1 MKRVCLDM
9 SATII
14 HHGHIRLINNA
25 KIKYPNCKLIIALTS
40 DIEIQK
46 HKGYKPELNFEN
58 RKEIIGS
65 IKGVDEVIS
74 SPWEINQ
81 KFIHDH
87 SIDILV
93 HGNDNSNPVDKV
105 YILPRTEGISSTELR
120 ERAFHSIISKRNNEK
135 VMYTPG
141 PAQLSSEGV
150 LNLRPVFGRGDIEYD
165 QIEKTVL
172 DGLLKLTSKNK
183 IVRLQGGSTNGIE
196 IAMMNFLEGR
206 VLFIDSGYYSNRS
219 LNMAKNNSFLS
230 DLDII
235 SCNPDEIDNFFN
247 KKIDWIFLAHSE
259 TGNGWKFSDNYLN
272 KLKHKFPNAKFMFD
286 STASIN
292 LENENISDVQ
302 CFSSCKGLGGIT
314 GAAFIAYNINRAKN
328 RNLPFTFDILTYEK
342 KLFTGPYHA
351 ICSLEYSIK
360 NLDKIRLNVKK
371 QKEIFVNKYKQF
383 IVYSNENQPLI
394 STKINKK
401 IVAKQNEIFYI
412 PRTVKDGES
421 IVCHFNKMFT

>member
-9 SATII
+9 SATLI

-25 KIKYPNCKLIIALTS
+25 KSKYPNCKLIIALTS

-46 HKGYKPELNFEN
+46 YKGYEPELNFEN

-65 IKGVDEVIS
+65 IKGVDEVII

-81 KFIHDH
+81 KFIDDN
-87 SIDILV
+87 SIDLLV
-93 HGNDNSNPVDKV
+93 HGNDNSNSVDKIF
-105 YILPRTEGISSTELR
+105 ILPRTEGISSTELR

-141 PAQLSSEGV
+141 PAQLSAEGV
-150 LNLRPVFGRGDIEYD
+150 LNLRPVFGRGDNEYD

-172 DGLLKLTSKNK
+172 DGLMKLTSKNK

-196 IAMMNFLEGR
+196 IAMMNFLQGR

-219 LNMAKNNSFLS
+219 LNMAKNNLVLS

-235 SCNPDEIDNFFN
+235 SCMPDEIDNYSD

-272 KLKHKFPNAKFMFD
+272 KIKHKFPNTKFMFD

-292 LENENISDVQ
+292 LEKENISDVQ

-314 GAAFIAYNINRAKN
+314 GAAFIAYNVNRLDN
-328 RNLPFTFDILTYEK
+328 RNLPFTFDISTYEN

-351 ICSLEYSIK
+351 ICSLEYSVK

-371 QKEIFVNKYKQF
+371 QKEIFIKKYKEN
-383 IVYSNENQPLI
+383 IIYSNENQPLI
-394 STKINKK
+394 STKVNKK
-401 IVAKQNEIFYI
+401 IVGNSNEIYYI
-412 PRTVKDGES
+412 PRTVKEGES
-421 IVCHFNKMFT
+421 IVCHFNKMFV